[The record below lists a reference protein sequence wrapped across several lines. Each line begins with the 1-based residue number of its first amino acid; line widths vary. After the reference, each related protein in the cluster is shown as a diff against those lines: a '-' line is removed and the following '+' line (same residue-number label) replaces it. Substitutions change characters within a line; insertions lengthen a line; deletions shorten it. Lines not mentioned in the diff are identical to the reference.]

1 MDQNLNQGN
10 KQKKKNKKKRTER
23 IIHVAQKGVKPK
35 L

>member
-10 KQKKKNKKKRTER
+10 KQKKRKKEKGTER

>member
-10 KQKKKNKKKRTER
+10 KQKKTKKKRTER